1 MRPIVNERSCGSSS
15 AGVSSFFRE
24 YFGRPNFPF
33 PHRRP
38 RRKIP
43 GVTARSVYSKF
54 SPTGEW
60 HDAHALDSG
69 RRCLVLRLGRSLSEE
84 RQPEDGSCP
93 AATEKPR
100 GIADRGDGAS
110 RIRLRAQRAASLNAE
125 PRLRTGTPTNNRPA
139 DREAWCAPKDGASNR
154 CAGRTNR
161 ETPGPARPESTASKR
176 VTCAWRQ
183 ELSGHSRRYRCGSER
198 RTEVGRYGYVQ
209 EANSSRAPR
218 QGGCP
223 AR

>member
-1 MRPIVNERSCGSSS
+1 MSVRAGPRLRGYLLFSENTSAVQTSPSLTDGPDVRSLASLRGPSTPSSVPPENGMTRTHWILV
-15 AGVSSFFRE
+15 AVVLFFVLVGVSQRNGNQKTVPALQPLTNRE
-24 YFGRPNFPF
+24 
-33 PHRRP
+33 
-38 RRKIP
+38 
-43 GVTARSVYSKF
+43 A
-54 SPTGEW
+54 
-60 HDAHALDSG
+60 
-69 RRCLVLRLGRSLSEE
+69 SLIE
-84 RQPEDGSCP
+84 
-93 AATEKPR
+93 AT
-100 GIADRGDGAS
+100 GAS